1 MIKLSITL
9 PNSAQLSIEADDPDM
24 IREVLGFTL
33 PQLGTIANDSTAV
46 NGANN
51 GHPPLPN
58 GIGDGDDTVSIPES
72 TVDGIGASP
81 GTLQAAV
88 EPAAVSHPATGF
100 DQHAAAAGP
109 AAALQRPVTVAPP
122 RASSAPVSGVVNQE
136 TDGITAVYPSEPST
150 PAEQEFVGFC
160 QKVSPLGDMR
170 RVVVAAEASARFL
183 YTDSVD
189 PDELARLFTLADWPL
204 PHSFVQT
211 LRNAA
216 RTKFRWLERIP
227 GRPGHYRVT
236 NTGRSIV
243 LGEGANAVTSTEPS
257 RRAESP
263 AQV

>member
-1 MIKLSITL
+1 MLVMIKLSITL
-9 PNSAQLSIEADDPDM
+9 PNSAQLSIEADEPDM

-33 PQLGTIANDSTAV
+33 PQLGTVANDLAAV
-46 NGANN
+46 NGAIS
-51 GHPPLPN
+51 GHPTSPN
-58 GIGDGDDTVSIPES
+58 GIGDGGDAAGIQGSN
-72 TVDGIGASP
+72 VDGVGVSS

-88 EPAAVSHPATGF
+88 EPAAVSHRETEI
-100 DQHAAAAGP
+100 DQHPAPSGP
-109 AAALQRPVTVAPP
+109 EAEPQRPVTVAPP
-122 RASSAPVSGVVNQE
+122 RAAPAPVTGVVNQE

-183 YTDSVD
+183 HTDSVD
-189 PDELARLFTLADWPL
+189 PDELARLFTLAHWPL

-243 LGEGANAVTSTEPS
+243 LGESANAVASTGPA
-257 RRAESP
+257 RPAE
-263 AQV
+263 

>member
-1 MIKLSITL
+1 MLVMIKLSITL
-9 PNSAQLSIEADDPDM
+9 PNSAQLSIEADEPDM

-33 PQLGTIANDSTAV
+33 PQLGTVANDLAAV
-46 NGANN
+46 NGAIS
-51 GHPPLPN
+51 GHHTPPN
-58 GIGDGDDTVSIPES
+58 GIGVGGDAASIPES
-72 TVDGIGASP
+72 KVDGTGVSP

-88 EPAAVSHPATGF
+88 EPAAVSHRETEI
-100 DQHAAAAGP
+100 DQQPEPSGP
-109 AAALQRPVTVAPP
+109 AAAQQRPVTVAPP
-122 RASSAPVSGVVNQE
+122 RAAPAPVTGVVNQE

-183 YTDSVD
+183 HTDSVD
-189 PDELARLFTLADWPL
+189 PDELTRLFTLAHWPL

-243 LGEGANAVTSTEPS
+243 LGESANAVASTGPA
-257 RRAESP
+257 RPAE
-263 AQV
+263 

>member
-9 PNSAQLSIEADDPDM
+9 PNSAQLSIEADEPDM

-33 PQLGTIANDSTAV
+33 PQLGTVANDSAAV
-46 NGANN
+46 NGAIS
-51 GHPPLPN
+51 GHPTPPN
-58 GIGDGDDTVSIPES
+58 GIGDGGDAASIPES
-72 TVDGIGASP
+72 KADGIGVAP
-81 GTLQAAV
+81 GTLQSAV
-88 EPAAVSHPATGF
+88 EPAAVSHREAGI
-100 DQHAAAAGP
+100 DQQPEPPDP
-109 AAALQRPVTVAPP
+109 AAEQQRPVTVAPP
-122 RASSAPVSGVVNQE
+122 RAMSAPVTGVVNQA
-136 TDGITAVYPSEPST
+136 TDGITVVYPSEPST

-183 YTDSVD
+183 HTNSVD
-189 PDELARLFTLADWPL
+189 PDELTRLFTLAHWPL

-243 LGEGANAVTSTEPS
+243 LGEGANAVTSMEPA
-257 RRAESP
+257 RPAE
-263 AQV
+263 

>member
-9 PNSAQLSIEADDPDM
+9 PNSAQLSIEADEPDM

-33 PQLGTIANDSTAV
+33 PQLGTVANDLAAV
-46 NGANN
+46 NGAIS
-51 GHPPLPN
+51 GHPTPPN
-58 GIGDGDDTVSIPES
+58 GIGDGGDAASIPES
-72 TVDGIGASP
+72 KADGIGVAP
-81 GTLQAAV
+81 GTLQSAV
-88 EPAAVSHPATGF
+88 EPAAVSHREAGI
-100 DQHAAAAGP
+100 DQQPEPPDP
-109 AAALQRPVTVAPP
+109 AAEQQRPVTVAPP
-122 RASSAPVSGVVNQE
+122 RAMSAPVTGVVNQA
-136 TDGITAVYPSEPST
+136 TDGITVVYPSEPST

-183 YTDSVD
+183 HTNSVD
-189 PDELARLFTLADWPL
+189 PDELTRLFTLAHWPL

-243 LGEGANAVTSTEPS
+243 LGEGANAVTSMEPA
-257 RRAESP
+257 RPAE
-263 AQV
+263 

>member
-33 PQLGTIANDSTAV
+33 PQLGTVANDLTAV
-46 NGANN
+46 NGAIN

-58 GIGDGDDTVSIPES
+58 GIGDGDDPVSIPES

-88 EPAAVSHPATGF
+88 EPAAVSHRATGF

-109 AAALQRPVTVAPP
+109 AAVLQRPVTVAPP
-122 RASSAPVSGVVNQE
+122 RVSSAPVSGVVNQE
-136 TDGITAVYPSEPST
+136 IDGITAVYPSEPST

-189 PDELARLFTLADWPL
+189 PDELARLFTLAHWPL
-204 PHSFVQT
+204 PHSFLQT

-243 LGEGANAVTSTEPS
+243 LGEGANAVTTTEPA
-257 RRAESP
+257 RPAESP

>member
-9 PNSAQLSIEADDPDM
+9 PNSAQLSIEADEPDM

-33 PQLGTIANDSTAV
+33 PQLGTVANDSAAV
-46 NGANN
+46 NGAIS
-51 GHPPLPN
+51 GHPTPPN
-58 GIGDGDDTVSIPES
+58 GIGDGGDAASIPES
-72 TVDGIGASP
+72 KADGIGVAP
-81 GTLQAAV
+81 GTLQSAV
-88 EPAAVSHPATGF
+88 EPAAVSHREAGI
-100 DQHAAAAGP
+100 DQQPEPPDP
-109 AAALQRPVTVAPP
+109 AAEQQRPVTVAPP
-122 RASSAPVSGVVNQE
+122 RAVPAPVAGVVNQE

-183 YTDSVD
+183 HTNSVD
-189 PDELARLFTLADWPL
+189 PDELTRLFTLAHWPL

-243 LGEGANAVTSTEPS
+243 LGEGANAVTSMEPA
-257 RRAESP
+257 RPAE
-263 AQV
+263 

>member
-33 PQLGTIANDSTAV
+33 PQLGTVANDLAAV
-46 NGANN
+46 NGAIS
-51 GHPPLPN
+51 GHPTSPN
-58 GIGDGDDTVSIPES
+58 GIGDGGDAASIPES
-72 TVDGIGASP
+72 KADGTGVSS

-88 EPAAVSHPATGF
+88 EPAAVSHRETEI
-100 DQHAAAAGP
+100 DQQPEPPGP
-109 AAALQRPVTVAPP
+109 AAAPQRPVTVAPP
-122 RASSAPVSGVVNQE
+122 RAASAPVTSVVNQE

-183 YTDSVD
+183 HTNSVD
-189 PDELARLFTLADWPL
+189 PDELTRLFTLAHWPL

-243 LGEGANAVTSTEPS
+243 LGEGANAVTSTEPA
-257 RRAESP
+257 RPAE
-263 AQV
+263 

>member
-9 PNSAQLSIEADDPDM
+9 PNSAQLSIEADDPDI

-33 PQLGTIANDSTAV
+33 PQLGTVANDSAAV
-46 NGANN
+46 NGAIS
-51 GHPPLPN
+51 GHPTPPN
-58 GIGDGDDTVSIPES
+58 GIGDAGDAASIPES
-72 TVDGIGASP
+72 KADGIGVSP
-81 GTLQAAV
+81 GTLQSAV
-88 EPAAVSHPATGF
+88 ELAAVSHREAGI
-100 DQHAAAAGP
+100 DQQPEPPGP
-109 AAALQRPVTVAPP
+109 AAAQQHPVTIAPP
-122 RASSAPVSGVVNQE
+122 RAVPAPVAGVVNQE
-136 TDGITAVYPSEPST
+136 TDGIMAVYPSEPST

-189 PDELARLFTLADWPL
+189 PDELARLFTLAHWPL

-243 LGEGANAVTSTEPS
+243 LGEGANADNSTEPA
-257 RRAESP
+257 RP
-263 AQV
+263 V